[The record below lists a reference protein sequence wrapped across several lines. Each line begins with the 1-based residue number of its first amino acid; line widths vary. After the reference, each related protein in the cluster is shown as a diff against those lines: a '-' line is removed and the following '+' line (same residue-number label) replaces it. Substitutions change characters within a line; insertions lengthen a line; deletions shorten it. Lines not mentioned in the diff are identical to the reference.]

1 MTEAK
6 TQSFATRLPSRD
18 GEKGEGSV
26 AFKVTKPVDLDSLG
40 RELVESHGWER
51 GLGLISEGSASKA
64 GPKTP
69 AVIWVLAGDLEV
81 NTNKVKSVVDHH
93 ELPRS
98 EYNDLVTKAQTGQD
112 FTPEETQKILRI
124 VLLGR

>member
-1 MTEAK
+1 
-6 TQSFATRLPSRD
+6 
-18 GEKGEGSV
+18 
-26 AFKVTKPVDLDSLG
+26 
-40 RELVESHGWER
+40 
-51 GLGLISEGSASKA
+51 
-64 GPKTP
+64 
-69 AVIWVLAGDLEV
+69 VIWVLAGDLEV